1 MEDLSNLLDKENTML
16 TSSKDESDFSRQRMN
31 MVKSQLESRGIKDKR
46 VLEAMNTV
54 LRHFFVPDDLKNMA
68 YTDSPLPIGYGQTI
82 SQPYIVAFMCEAAC
96 ISPQDRVL
104 EIGAGSGYQA
114 AVLGLLSRKVYA
126 IEIVTPL
133 GELAQARIKELGYKN
148 VEVKIGDGYSGW
160 QEHAP
165 YDVILIAAA
174 AKEVPQPL
182 VDQLAVRGRLIM
194 PLENNLEQQLVRF
207 TKTET
212 GLEEEFLGPVRFVP
226 FQREHL

>member
-1 MEDLSNLLDKENTML
+1 ML
-16 TSSKDESDFSRQRMN
+16 TSSKDESNFSWQRTN
-31 MVKSQLESRGIKDKR
+31 MVKSQLEFRGIKDER
-46 VLEAMNTV
+46 VLGAMNTV
-54 LRHFFVPDDLKNMA
+54 PRHFFVPDDLKNMA

-96 ISPQDRVL
+96 ISSQDRVL

-114 AVLGLLSRKVYA
+114 AVLGLLSQKVYA
-126 IEIVTPL
+126 IEIVAPL

-182 VDQLAVRGRLIM
+182 IDQLAVRGRLIM
-194 PLENNLEQQLVRF
+194 PLENNLEQQLVRL

-212 GLEEEFLGPVRFVP
+212 GLKKEFLGPVRFVP
-226 FQREHL
+226 FRRKHL